1 MRSWVPWV
9 ACVAFSF
16 CSGLA
21 RQAKFGQATILFL
34 ALSIISAGFGIWLG
48 FKSAVLERKTLPELL
63 ALVLTEPAG
72 QNKQASFNPAD
83 VLKELHLR
91 ILASN
96 RSEIALV
103 RSEFTQLLAALD
115 CALRTAPGSFE
126 VAARA
131 LALYRLLVCR
141 LQDGPVRISLPR
153 GALTRIGN
161 AILRFHGDAAAA
173 AAARRKGHELA
184 EDGVIALGGLL
195 DVEPEPQLPPPAGA
209 AGAPSA
215 AGGDGTAGQPSAF
228 STTRLSEF
236 SQSDVAVCMEALQGV
251 WEGWLAGSLLHKLHW
266 CAWSCLATIS
276 AALTRSARLAAA
288 DADGD
293 ATGAGAEGD
302 ELSRTLAIG
311 ARSGVSAEQVEG
323 LALLVARTLQQQ
335 AQVRMSGLHGSAG
348 AAAAVLQGAAPATAG
363 GGGGGSGM
371 YESPS
376 PRLPE
381 LCTLVAALLYRA
393 NPAACARAAAGC
405 DLEAGL
411 RLAAQM
417 EPANENIQRTVAA
430 LLPRL
435 RSLPVTAVSV
445 QRGLRHGEE
454 GTPHKWSSVW

>member
-1 MRSWVPWV
+1 MRSWVPWI
-9 ACVAFSF
+9 ACVVFSF

-48 FKSAVLERKTLPELL
+48 FKSAELERKALPELL
-63 ALVLTEPAG
+63 ALVLIEPSG
-72 QNKQASFNPAD
+72 RNTQASFSTAD

-103 RSEFTQLLAALD
+103 RSEFTQLLTALD

-141 LQDGPVRISLPR
+141 LQDGPARISLPR

-195 DVEPEPQLPPPAGA
+195 DVEPEPQLPTPAGA
-209 AGAPSA
+209 AG
-215 AGGDGTAGQPSAF
+215 GDASAGQPGTFPA
-228 STTRLSEF
+228 TRLSEF

-266 CAWSCLATIS
+266 CAWSCLATVS

-288 DADGD
+288 EADGD
-293 ATGAGAEGD
+293 ATAAGDAGAEGD

-311 ARSGVSAEQVEG
+311 QRSGVSAEQVEG

-335 AQVRMSGLHGSAG
+335 AQVRMSGMHGSAG
-348 AAAAVLQGAAPATAG
+348 AAAAALQGAAGSCGAA
-363 GGGGGSGM
+363 GGGGSGSSGM
-371 YESPS
+371 YEAPS

-405 DLEAGL
+405 DLQAGL
-411 RLAAQM
+411 QLATQM

-435 RSLPVTAVSV
+435 RSFSPAAGAAGAGVS
-445 QRGLRHGEE
+445 
-454 GTPHKWSSVW
+454 SSGIGAARAAAR

>member
-1 MRSWVPWV
+1 V
-9 ACVAFSF
+9 
-16 CSGLA
+16 
-21 RQAKFGQATILFL
+21 
-34 ALSIISAGFGIWLG
+34 LSILSAGSGIWLG
-48 FKSAVLERKTLPELL
+48 FKSAVLERKALPELL

-72 QNKQASFNPAD
+72 QNKQAGFSTAD

-103 RSEFTQLLAALD
+103 RSEFTQLLTALD

-195 DVEPEPQLPPPAGA
+195 DVEPEPQLPAPTGA
-209 AGAPSA
+209 AGAPTA
-215 AGGDGTAGQPSAF
+215 AGGDASAGQPAAF

-266 CAWSCLATIS
+266 CAWSCLATVS

-288 DADGD
+288 EADGD
-293 ATGAGAEGD
+293 STVAGDTAAEGD

-323 LALLVARTLQQQ
+323 LALLVARTLRQQ
-335 AQVRMSGLHGSAG
+335 AQVRMSGLQGSTG
-348 AAAAVLQGAAPATAG
+348 AAAAALQGAAGPAPAAAAAAAAAG
-363 GGGGGSGM
+363 GSSGM
-371 YESPS
+371 YEGPS

-393 NPAACARAAAGC
+393 NPAACARAATGC

-411 RLAAQM
+411 QLAAQM

-435 RSLPVTAVSV
+435 RSFSPAA
-445 QRGLRHGEE
+445 GAAGA
-454 GTPHKWSSVW
+454 GSSSSSGSGSGAARAAAR